1 MFPSIVNR
9 NINPYD
15 TQNTMFC
22 AKKKD
27 LGKCHQL
34 DVVPVSE
41 HDSVN
46 THSAYRLCIKTS
58 TVK

>member
-15 TQNTMFC
+15 TQNTMFLRQ
-22 AKKKD
+22 KKKD

-46 THSAYRLCIKTS
+46 TQRIVFVSKHLL
-58 TVK
+58 

>member
-15 TQNTMFC
+15 TQNTMFLR
-22 AKKKD
+22 KKKD

-46 THSAYRLCIKTS
+46 TPQLIVFVSKHLL
-58 TVK
+58 

>member
-9 NINPYD
+9 NINPND

-34 DVVPVSE
+34 YVVPVSE

-46 THSAYRLCIKTS
+46 TQRIVFVSKHLL
-58 TVK
+58 